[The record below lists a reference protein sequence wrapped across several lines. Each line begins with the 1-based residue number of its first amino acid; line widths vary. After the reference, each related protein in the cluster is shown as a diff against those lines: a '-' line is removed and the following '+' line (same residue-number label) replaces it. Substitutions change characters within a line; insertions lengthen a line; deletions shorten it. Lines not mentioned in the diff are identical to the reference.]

1 MLRRIGSSVNP
12 RACTAVVA
20 VVLTAVAVGCG
31 REDDDLVNGKTLFI
45 ERCGSCHALDR
56 ADTSGTAGPDL
67 DASFRTARNEG
78 IGEKTIAGVVEGQ
91 IAHPGRSSGM
101 PADLVTGDDAE
112 DVAAYVAE
120 VAGAPGE
127 DTGRL
132 ADAGLAGATSGEQI
146 FKAAG
151 CGGCHTL
158 AAAGTTASAGPAL
171 SKLADDAQQRAP
183 GMSLEEFIRE
193 SIVQPDER
201 VAPGF
206 SAGQMPDEFREKL
219 SKQQLDALVDY
230 LARVSR

>member
-1 MLRRIGSSVNP
+1 MLRCVVSPLHP
-12 RACTAVVA
+12 RACTAMMSL
-20 VVLTAVAVGCG
+20 VLIAVAVGCG
-31 REDDDLVNGKTLFI
+31 REEDDPLNGKTLFI

-67 DASFRTARNEG
+67 DAAFRTARNDG

-101 PADLVTGDDAE
+101 PANLVTGDDAE
-112 DVAAYVAE
+112 DVAAYVAQ
-120 VAGAPGE
+120 VSGVPGE
-127 DTGRL
+127 DSGRL

-151 CGGCHTL
+151 CGSCHTL
-158 AAAGTTASAGPAL
+158 AAAGTTATAGPSL
-171 SKLADDAQQRAP
+171 SKLADDAQKRAP
-183 GMSLEEFIRE
+183 DMSLEEFIRE

-219 SKQQLDALVDY
+219 SKEQLDALVDY
-230 LARVSR
+230 LTRVSR